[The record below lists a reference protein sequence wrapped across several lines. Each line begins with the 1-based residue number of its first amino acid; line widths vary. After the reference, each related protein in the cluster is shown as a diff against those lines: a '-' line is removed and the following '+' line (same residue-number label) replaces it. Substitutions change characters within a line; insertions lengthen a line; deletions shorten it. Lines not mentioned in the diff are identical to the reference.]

1 VSAGLSFALP
11 KGRILQQAL
20 PLLRAAGLEFESTVD
35 AAGRKLRLDAPG
47 GHRLLLV
54 KPTDVP
60 TYVDYGVADL
70 GIAGRDTL
78 DEQGRDLYEPV
89 DLKIAPC
96 RLVVA
101 EPSEAPVRMTRG
113 STIRVASKYPRIARR
128 HYLNKGISAEVIPLS
143 GSVELGA
150 LTGLADQIVDLVES
164 GETLRQNRL
173 QEVETV
179 MHVTSRLVVHPA
191 SLKLAGP
198 TLSPIIDA
206 LRAAVAAGPQPARDS
221 GRKVASAS

>member
-1 VSAGLSFALP
+1 M
-11 KGRILQQAL
+11 
-20 PLLRAAGLEFESTVD
+20 
-35 AAGRKLRLDAPG
+35 
-47 GHRLLLV
+47 LLV

-128 HYLNKGISAEVIPLS
+128 HYLNKGISAEVIPGGHGCL
-143 GSVELGA
+143 
-150 LTGLADQIVDLVES
+150 
-164 GETLRQNRL
+164 
-173 QEVETV
+173 
-179 MHVTSRLVVHPA
+179 
-191 SLKLAGP
+191 
-198 TLSPIIDA
+198 
-206 LRAAVAAGPQPARDS
+206 
-221 GRKVASAS
+221 